1 MSSASQSLKGEK
13 ADQEVGAPVAMGRE
27 PWLRRMSTWVLLA
40 ALGFIVA
47 AGVATGIS
55 VAVLQA
61 SAPSFDTL
69 DEVPAGEAPVF
80 VSAAQLEAMMR
91 EPAGVAVL
99 DARPRN
105 QLAALE
111 DPAWGKSIS
120 GSQRVGW
127 TEFTG
132 GSRGELLP
140 PEEQAAIFS
149 AKGVSDD
156 VPVVV
161 YGAWSAPR
169 SWGEEGRIYWQLDY
183 LGHRN
188 VSILYGGIYAWLE
201 GGHKAEANPQAGAFE
216 GVTVQDSRR
225 ALADNINAEL
235 SSGVA
240 NGSIVVLDAR
250 DENEFD
256 GATPYGSARGG
267 HIPGAKSYP
276 WRSVFD
282 AGGNLRPAAAIT
294 SDLAALGVRNDTV
307 IIPYCTG
314 GIRSGYLYAVLRWAG
329 LNRVANYDGSWWE
342 WAGNP
347 NLPVGTAT
355 GGSSFG

>member
-99 DARPRN
+99 DARPHN

-250 DENEFD
+250 DENVR
-256 GATPYGSARGG
+256 PGG
-267 HIPGAKSYP
+267 G
-276 WRSVFD
+276 R
-282 AGGNLRPAAAIT
+282 AGGGAAIPRHDVFIRFHT
-294 SDLAALGVRNDTV
+294 HKYTPTHTHMWSPRIARDESMAYDEPWEADKSPRRQDSDGCGCVYGWLG
-307 IIPYCTG
+307 G
-314 GIRSGYLYAVLRWAG
+314 GFRHAYGDLSNA
-329 LNRVANYDGSWWE
+329 
-342 WAGNP
+342 
-347 NLPVGTAT
+347 
-355 GGSSFG
+355 